1 MILLQYLTGLA
12 HRYKMRFSEKNIK
25 YRMDTHVMNNH
36 YYILSTSLVPAPQ
49 VLCEQSEPAQ
59 FTKLNYRKGILN
71 VSLKSM
77 ENKEGFFLGIL
88 KH

>member
-1 MILLQYLTGLA
+1 MDSDSITVSNWISTEA
-12 HRYKMRFSEKNIK
+12 DRYKMRFPEKNIK
-25 YRMDTHVMNNH
+25 NLMDTHVMNNQ

-49 VLCEQSEPAQ
+49 ILPAQ
-59 FTKLNYRKGILN
+59 STKLNYRKGILK

-77 ENKEGFFLGIL
+77 ENKEGFLLCIL